1 MQIFKYKKTISVH
14 KYNRKKIVPC
24 FNVSRI
30 VFQYTLQWSTPLT
43 QLHDSKS
50 TAKYHSIKAMMKK
63 LGCVFLPS
71 NVLACAHWIGVVD
84 LKIISTCKISHVKLK
99 PKVLYLP
106 TCHSRKHACTNLYHS
121 EQHFTCKTQRF
132 KGWHKSL
139 TFYVHNV
146 AFTVVC
152 RHNEMNAPLKYHNVR
167 LEIVTFMLHTL
178 CIYMPMYTLYV
189 FCCHQLQNCENER
202 NTPGKYH
209 SIRLEI
215 VTFTLRTLCTCQC
228 THRML
233 LALQN
238 CICKQNESNPP
249 GKYHNVRLHICQHT
263 HCICYH
269 CRIVH
274 HDKRIQL

>member
-1 MQIFKYKKTISVH
+1 M
-14 KYNRKKIVPC
+14 
-24 FNVSRI
+24 
-30 VFQYTLQWSTPLT
+30 

-99 PKVLYLP
+99 PKVLYLQ

-132 KGWHKSL
+132 KGWQHKSL

-167 LEIVTFMLHTL
+167 LEIITFMLHTL
-178 CIYMPMYTLYV
+178 CI
-189 FCCHQLQNCENER
+189 
-202 NTPGKYH
+202 
-209 SIRLEI
+209 
-215 VTFTLRTLCTCQC
+215 CQC
-228 THRML
+228 THCTYFVVISCR
-233 LALQN
+233 
-238 CICKQNESNPP
+238 
-249 GKYHNVRLHICQHT
+249 NVKMKGIHLENIT
-263 HCICYH
+263 I
-269 CRIVH
+269 
-274 HDKRIQL
+274 